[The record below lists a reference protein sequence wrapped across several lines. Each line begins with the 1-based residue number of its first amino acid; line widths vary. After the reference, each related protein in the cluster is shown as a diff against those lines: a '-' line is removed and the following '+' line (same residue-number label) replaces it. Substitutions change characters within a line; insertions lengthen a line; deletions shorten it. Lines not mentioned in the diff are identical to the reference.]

1 MFKRFYPDMYI
12 DSAYDIDY
20 KGLYDKGYRG
30 IIFDVD
36 NTLVEHGAPVTKRA
50 KELFEE
56 LRNIGYDTR
65 IISNNK
71 EYRV

>member
-36 NTLVEHGAPVTKRA
+36 NTLVEHGAPVT
-50 KELFEE
+50 
-56 LRNIGYDTR
+56 
-65 IISNNK
+65 
-71 EYRV
+71 

>member
-36 NTLVEHGAPVTKRA
+36 NTLVEHGAPVTERA
-50 KELFEE
+50 
-56 LRNIGYDTR
+56 R
-65 IISNNK
+65 SCS
-71 EYRV
+71 VV

>member
-1 MFKRFYPDMYI
+1 MYI

-36 NTLVEHGAPVTKRA
+36 NTLVEHGAPVTERA
-50 KELFEE
+50 KKLFGAKFA
-56 LRNIGYDTR
+56 NVQPHSGAQANTA
-65 IISNNK
+65 
-71 EYRV
+71 V

>member
-36 NTLVEHGAPVTKRA
+36 NTHVEQGAPVTERA
-50 KELFEE
+50 KNLFGD
-56 LRNIGYDTR
+56 L
-65 IISNNK
+65 K
-71 EYRV
+71 AM